1 MVLEFLK
8 NRHYFL
14 LLLASILFLVLSL
27 TINKNEMMDINIHDT
42 YYVITFQHAYILFSL
57 ILFIT
62 GLNYLIFNFFKVQFN
77 LILSLSHVYSS
88 LVFIGLFFYYLNRA
102 NSVKEFPLFDSI
114 DYNSRTII
122 SLLIFVGLQLLFV
135 FNILLKL
142 SSFFLKSTSK

>member
-1 MVLEFLK
+1 MILELLK
-8 NRHYFL
+8 NKSYFL
-14 LLLASILFLVLSL
+14 LLLAAISFLILSF
-27 TINKNEMMDINIHDT
+27 TCYKNETFVVNVHDT

-57 ILFIT
+57 ILFII
-62 GLNYLIFNFFKVQFN
+62 GLIYLIFNFFKIQFN

-114 DYNSRTII
+114 DYNLRTII
-122 SLLIFVGLQLLFV
+122 SLLIFVGLQLLFI